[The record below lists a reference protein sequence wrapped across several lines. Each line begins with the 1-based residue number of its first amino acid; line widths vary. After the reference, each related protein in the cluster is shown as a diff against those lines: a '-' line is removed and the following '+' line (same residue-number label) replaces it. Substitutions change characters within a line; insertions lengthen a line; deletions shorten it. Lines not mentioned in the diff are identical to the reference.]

1 MNLNRKGKHD
11 SWIRRGSKTG
21 TWWGLETMTSSV
33 VMHMP
38 NAKDGLETVFPT
50 NRNQGEMATSKMR
63 CEPQ

>member
-1 MNLNRKGKHD
+1 
-11 SWIRRGSKTG
+11 
-21 TWWGLETMTSSV
+21 MTSSV

-63 CEPQ
+63 CEPQQLLMS